1 MQKKVD
7 LTARYAKIDTQHIEK
22 EVKIVQKINVNSKET
37 KQCVDVLKIL
47 AHPIRFSI
55 ASILNKAE
63 ILNVGA
69 IQEALS
75 LPQSTVSQHISK
87 MRESGIVEAKREGTK
102 IFYSLKNPIAKKVIK
117 NL

>member
-1 MQKKVD
+1 MQKIDVKSPKV
-7 LTARYAKIDTQHIEK
+7 K
-22 EVKIVQKINVNSKET
+22 EY
-37 KQCVDVLKIL
+37 VDVIKLL

-55 ASILNKAE
+55 ALTLEENTQ
-63 ILNVGA
+63 LNVGA

-87 MRESGIVEAKREGTK
+87 MRESGIVEAERDGTK
-102 IFYSLKNPIAKKVIK
+102 IYYSLTNEIASRIIK

>member
-1 MQKKVD
+1 MQK
-7 LTARYAKIDTQHIEK
+7 ID
-22 EVKIVQKINVNSKET
+22 VNSPQIKEY
-37 KQCVDVLKIL
+37 VDVIKLL

-55 ASILNKAE
+55 ALTLEENKQ
-63 ILNVGA
+63 LNVGA

-87 MRESGIVEAKREGTK
+87 MRESGIVEAERDGTK
-102 IFYSLKNPIAKKVIK
+102 IFYSLTNDIASKIIK